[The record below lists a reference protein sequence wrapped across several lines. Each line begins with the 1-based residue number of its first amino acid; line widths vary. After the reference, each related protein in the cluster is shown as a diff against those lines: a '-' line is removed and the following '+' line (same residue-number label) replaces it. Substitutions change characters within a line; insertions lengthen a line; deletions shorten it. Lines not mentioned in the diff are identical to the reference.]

1 LNYCHENKVIHR
13 DLKPENVFISKV
25 NDKLLVQIADFGL
38 SKNVEASIAK
48 SIVGSM
54 NFMAPELF
62 ENDNYDY
69 SVDIWSFGVIFFLVL
84 NQYAQKSTSRNY
96 FDFKLSKNRD
106 SIAEYLKEFNYF
118 CHQDY
123 ISIIQKC
130 VSIDPTKRPN
140 VKELLE
146 VLTNIEKTLKSR
158 GLLENPQRN
167 SIEINISSEVSN
179 TSNPND
185 EVSDNTMSQSDLDNS
200 MDLRTE
206 NDIVSFL
213 NSLSLSQYTDA
224 FLSKGYDDLDFI
236 KEYGLTDEDFEQI
249 GISLPGHKRKLK
261 IKIEELKNNSMK

>member
-1 LNYCHENKVIHR
+1 
-13 DLKPENVFISKV
+13 
-25 NDKLLVQIADFGL
+25 
-38 SKNVEASIAK
+38 
-48 SIVGSM
+48 M

-62 ENDNYDY
+62 EDDKYDF

-106 SIAEYLKEFNYF
+106 SIAEYLKPFNYF
-118 CHQDY
+118 CLQDY
-123 ISIIQKC
+123 ITIIQKC

-146 VLTNIEKTLKSR
+146 AFTNFEKILKSR
-158 GLLENPQRN
+158 GSSEPP
-167 SIEINISSEVSN
+167 IEINISSEVSN
-179 TSNPND
+179 SSNPND
-185 EVSDNTMSQSDLDNS
+185 EISDNTTSQSDLDNS
-200 MDLRTE
+200 IDMRNE
-206 NDIVSFL
+206 NDIASFL
-213 NSLSLSQYTDA
+213 SSLSLSQYTDG